1 MRFAFPM
8 SRLSPFPLARSTWCT
23 ALLTSLGILVSQ
35 ETRAASN
42 WPSSLTR
49 DPRGSFP
56 DLRPARATYV
66 YGWSGI
72 TAATSD
78 VYFHRGDQRT
88 FVLEGRGRTVGL
100 ARVLWRF
107 DLDYRSAANA
117 ETLRPLDT
125 HQVETVRGKR
135 VETNLKF
142 SDEGVSGSRVES
154 NHATPAVKDFNL
166 ENLYDLHSAFLYL
179 RSQPLRDHSVY
190 RVAVYPANSAYVAT
204 LTVVGREHLRV
215 RAGSYNAIKLDLKLQ
230 RVSKKNELEPHRKFK
245 RATIWISDDNDRMLL
260 RIEGQIFVGTVTTEL
275 QSVTFERAQ

>member
-1 MRFAFPM
+1 M
-8 SRLSPFPLARSTWCT
+8 SRLSPSPLARSTWSA
-23 ALLTSLGILVSQ
+23 ALLTILGIFVSP

-56 DLRPARATYV
+56 DLRSARATYV

-72 TAATSD
+72 AAATSD
-78 VYFHRGDQRT
+78 VYFHRRDQQT
-88 FVLEGRGRTVGL
+88 FVLEGRGRTVSL

-142 SDEGVSGSRVES
+142 SDEGEI
-154 NHATPAVKDFNL
+154 
-166 ENLYDLHSAFLYL
+166 
-179 RSQPLRDHSVY
+179 
-190 RVAVYPANSAYVAT
+190 
-204 LTVVGREHLRV
+204 GRASCR
-215 RAGSYNAIKLDLKLQ
+215 
-230 RVSKKNELEPHRKFK
+230 
-245 RATIWISDDNDRMLL
+245 
-260 RIEGQIFVGTVTTEL
+260 
-275 QSVTFERAQ
+275 ERG

>member
-1 MRFAFPM
+1 
-8 SRLSPFPLARSTWCT
+8 
-23 ALLTSLGILVSQ
+23 LVSQ

-190 RVAVYPANSAYVAT
+190 RVTVYPANSAYVAT

-260 RIEGQIFVGTVTTEL
+260 RIEGQIFVGTVTAEL

>member
-1 MRFAFPM
+1 M

-125 HQVETVRGKR
+125 HQVETARGK
-135 VETNLKF
+135 LQC
-142 SDEGVSGSRVES
+142 DQ
-154 NHATPAVKDFNL
+154 A
-166 ENLYDLHSAFLYL
+166 
-179 RSQPLRDHSVY
+179 RSE
-190 RVAVYPANSAYVAT
+190 VAT
-204 LTVVGREHLRV
+204 RE
-215 RAGSYNAIKLDLKLQ
+215 
-230 RVSKKNELEPHRKFK
+230 
-245 RATIWISDDNDRMLL
+245 
-260 RIEGQIFVGTVTTEL
+260 
-275 QSVTFERAQ
+275 